1 MSRSFSKE
9 LPFHIKNTLFIQ
21 PVNYVSAAPQLALIS
36 LINIS
41 ELHRHAVSSVLLL
54 LFRMQTQIFFFF
66 FIGQG
71 DVMQTSYRGSSRS
84 NR

>member
-54 LFRMQTQIFFFF
+54 LFRMQTQIFFF
-66 FIGQG
+66 IGQG